1 MANGCIRF
9 VEEFL
14 LEDPKKYR
22 YMTHGNVSVAGQD
35 DGELY
40 KQLLD
45 AMDIMGFTKDEQ
57 DCKFALWDDLI
68 IVLVLRDSAFCST
81 THV

>member
-1 MANGCIRF
+1 
-9 VEEFL
+9 L

-45 AMDIMGFTKDEQ
+45 AMDIMGFSKEEQ
-57 DCKFALWDDLI
+57 DCKFA
-68 IVLVLRDSAFCST
+68 V
-81 THV
+81 